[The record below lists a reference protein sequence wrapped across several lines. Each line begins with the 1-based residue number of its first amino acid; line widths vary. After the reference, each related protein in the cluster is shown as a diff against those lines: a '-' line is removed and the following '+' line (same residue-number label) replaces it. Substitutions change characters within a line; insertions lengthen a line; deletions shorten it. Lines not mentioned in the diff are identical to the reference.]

1 MFSEEKLDDLLQ
13 AFTPDARE
21 TLRAQIETYDAL
33 LKRLPTV
40 TDLDVRSAK
49 RTMGIL
55 ALNGASGTGQSYVMA
70 RVERFLRE
78 REIELP
84 RIYLLATRDPRPGEG
99 YKDPYIFVRE
109 TRAGYQDIYHP
120 ERVYAPE
127 DIYYAYESRPGAH
140 NAILLED
147 AKAAREQVMY
157 LETVIPTLL
166 YIKIMP
172 IAGLPA
178 WGDDLQ
184 IVYLAVPSGGEW
196 VYRLVNREPERLQE
210 EAFRGKILG
219 RTTSSLSDM
228 EVAADHEIP
237 CVLNHY
243 NRAEEAAQ
251 EILTAWGL

>member
-1 MFSEEKLDDLLQ
+1 MFSEARLDDLLQ
-13 AFTPDARE
+13 AFTPDARG
-21 TLRAQIETYDAL
+21 TLRAQIASYDAL
-33 LKRLPTV
+33 LDQLPTV
-40 TDLDVRSAK
+40 ADLDVRGAK

-55 ALNGASGTGQSYVMA
+55 ALNGASGAGQSYVMA

-84 RIYLLATRDPRPGEG
+84 RIYLLGTRDPRPGEG
-99 YKDPYIFVRE
+99 HKNPYIFVRE
-109 TRAGYQDIYHP
+109 TEDGYQDLYHP

-127 DIYYAYESRPGAH
+127 DIYYAYESRPGAR

-166 YIKIMP
+166 HIKTTS

-184 IVYLAVPSGGEW
+184 IVYLAVPSGVEW

-210 EAFRGKILG
+210 DVFRQKILG

-228 EVAADHEIP
+228 EVAAEHEIP

>member
-1 MFSEEKLDDLLQ
+1 MFSEAKLNDLLQ

-21 TLRAQIETYDAL
+21 TLRAQIETYDGL
-33 LKRLPTV
+33 LDQLPTV
-40 TDLDVRSAK
+40 ADLDVRGTK
-49 RTMGIL
+49 RAMGIL
-55 ALNGASGTGQSYVMA
+55 ALNGASGAGQSYVMA

-99 YKDPYIFVRE
+99 YKDPYIFIKE
-109 TRAGYQDIYHP
+109 TEGGYQDIYHP

-127 DIYYAYESRPGAH
+127 DIYYAYESRPGAR

-166 YIKIMP
+166 YIKTTP

-184 IVYLAVPSGGEW
+184 IVYLAVPSGTEW
-196 VYRLVNREPERLQE
+196 IYRLINREPERLKE
-210 EAFRGKILG
+210 DAFRQKILG

-228 EVAADHEIP
+228 EVAAEHEIP
-237 CVLNHY
+237 GVLNHY
-243 NRAEEAAQ
+243 NRAEEAAK

>member
-1 MFSEEKLDDLLQ
+1 MFSEAKLDDLLQ
-13 AFTPDARE
+13 AFTPEARA

-33 LKRLPTV
+33 LDQLPTV
-40 TDLDVRSAK
+40 ADLDMRGAK

-55 ALNGASGTGQSYVMA
+55 ALNGASGAGQSYVMA

-84 RIYLLATRDPRPGEG
+84 RIYLLGTRDPRPGEG
-99 YKDPYIFVRE
+99 YKEPYVFVKE
-109 TRAGYQDIYHP
+109 TEEGYQDLYHP
-120 ERVYAPE
+120 ERIYAPD
-127 DIYYAYESRPGAH
+127 DIYYAYESRPGAR

-147 AKAAREQVMY
+147 AEAAREQVMY

-166 YIKIMP
+166 HIKTTP
-172 IAGLPA
+172 IAGLPV

-184 IVYLAVPSGGEW
+184 IVYLAVPSGAEW
-196 VYRLVNREPERLQE
+196 VYRLVNREPERLME
-210 EAFRGKILG
+210 DVFRQTILG

-228 EVAADHEIP
+228 EVAAGHEIP